1 MEKNKVLIA
10 GTGKSGIAA
19 AKMILQMGG
28 ETVLY
33 NSDPATD
40 PRAVMSQFDE
50 GDRVTLITG
59 KLYAP
64 QLGDVSMCVISPGI
78 SLREEFVKVIDKA
91 GLPVLGELE
100 VAYQASKGKI
110 CAITGTNGKTTTV
123 SLCGEI
129 LRQAFK
135 DVHVAGNIG
144 VPFAEEALKTTEKS
158 ATCLEVSSFMLE
170 TIMDFHPH
178 VSAILNITPDHL
190 DRHRTMRNYIRCKE
204 AIAFNQTEDDY
215 IILNY
220 EDEELRK
227 FGAQKKLRPHV
238 VWFSCDREPEGDAVF
253 LREKDIMAKISGEYK
268 KIISIDHLNIIGK
281 HNYEN
286 VCAAVAVA
294 LMMGVTPEKA
304 AKACRN
310 FKAVEH
316 RIEFVR
322 ERIGVRYYND
332 SKGTNPDAAI
342 KALEAMP
349 GPTLLIAG
357 GYDKNAEYDDWVK
370 LFKGKVR
377 YAILMGATRDK
388 ISECCKKHGFKEIIY
403 ADDMEEAVKTCASY
417 ADEGDYVLLSP
428 ACASWGMYKN
438 FEERGKDFKNIVNTL

>member
-1 MEKNKVLIA
+1 M
-10 GTGKSGIAA
+10 
-19 AKMILQMGG
+19 
-28 ETVLY
+28 
-33 NSDPATD
+33 
-40 PRAVMSQFDE
+40 
-50 GDRVTLITG
+50 
-59 KLYAP
+59 
-64 QLGDVSMCVISPGI
+64 
-78 SLREEFVKVIDKA
+78 
-91 GLPVLGELE
+91 
-100 VAYQASKGKI
+100 
-110 CAITGTNGKTTTV
+110 
-123 SLCGEI
+123 
-129 LRQAFK
+129 
-135 DVHVAGNIG
+135 
-144 VPFAEEALKTTEKS
+144 
-158 ATCLEVSSFMLE
+158 
-170 TIMDFHPH
+170 
-178 VSAILNITPDHL
+178 
-190 DRHRTMRNYIRCKE
+190 
-204 AIAFNQTEDDY
+204 
-215 IILNY
+215 
-220 EDEELRK
+220 
-227 FGAQKKLRPHV
+227 
-238 VWFSCDREPEGDAVF
+238 F
-253 LREKDIMAKISGEYK
+253 LREKEITAKISGEYK

-294 LMMGVTPEKA
+294 LMMGVSPEKA

-377 YAILMGATRDK
+377 YAVLMGATRDK

-438 FEERGKDFKNIVNTL
+438 FEERGKDFKNIVKSL